1 MQGRDGH
8 LEEATLSNRTETGSA
23 VKAMAAIVAII
34 FTAELIIMTA
44 LASIGREEM
53 SPTMMF
59 VDAILL
65 VVLTAPF
72 IYVLVLAPLRKEY
85 EKRLAAE
92 REAQDMSELAITD
105 SLTRIM
111 NRRGITMA
119 LLESMA
125 QAERY
130 GTPLSIAMVDI
141 DHFKRINDRFGHEAG
156 DTVLAGLAGV
166 LTEAVRM
173 PDKVG
178 RYGGEEFLIVLPHTT
193 LAAAR
198 QIAARMCKAVSART
212 FRHRDDLI
220 EATISLG
227 LTQYRK
233 GEDLAQLLSRADQA
247 LYDAKRGGRNRV
259 VVSKPAAVRSNTRRT
274 RASA

>member
-1 MQGRDGH
+1 MFED
-8 LEEATLSNRTETGSA
+8 ETLSNHTETGSA
-23 VKAMAAIVAII
+23 AKAMAAIVAII
-34 FTAELIIMTA
+34 FAAEIIIMSVVASFGRGEIPA
-44 LASIGREEM
+44 LIM
-53 SPTMMF
+53 
-59 VDAILL
+59 VIDAVLL

-85 EKRLAAE
+85 EMRLAAE
-92 REAQDMSELAITD
+92 REAHDMTQLAITD
-105 SLTRIM
+105 PLTRIM

-141 DHFKRINDRFGHEAG
+141 DHFKRINDERGHDAG
-156 DTVLAGLAGV
+156 DTVLASLAGV
-166 LTEAVRM
+166 LNEAVRM

-198 QIAARMCKAVSART
+198 QIAGRMCKTVSERK
-212 FRHRDDLI
+212 FRHKEQQI
-220 EATISLG
+220 EVTISLG
-227 LTQYRK
+227 LTQFRK
-233 GEDLAQLLSRADQA
+233 GEDLTQLLARVDKA
-247 LYDAKRGGRNRV
+247 LYEAKRGGRNRV
-259 VVSKPAAVRSNTRRT
+259 VVSKPAAVRTARRS

>member
-1 MQGRDGH
+1 
-8 LEEATLSNRTETGSA
+8 
-23 VKAMAAIVAII
+23 MAAIVGII
-34 FTAELIIMTA
+34 FTAEIVIMMVLAA
-44 LASIGREEM
+44 LGASRL
-53 SPTMMF
+53 SLPTMLA
-59 VDAILL
+59 DATLL

-72 IYVLVLAPLRKEY
+72 IYVLVLAPLRREY
-85 EKRLAAE
+85 EMRLAAE
-92 REAQDMSELAITD
+92 REAQDMSQLAITD
-105 SLTRIM
+105 TLTRIM

-141 DHFKRINDRFGHEAG
+141 DHFKRINDQMGHDAG
-156 DTVLAGLAGV
+156 DTVLASLAGV

-178 RYGGEEFLIVLPHTT
+178 RYGGEEFLIVLPHTA

-198 QIAARMCKAVSART
+198 QIAARMCKNVGERK
-212 FRHRDDLI
+212 FRHQEQLI
-220 EATISLG
+220 EVTISIG
-227 LTQYRK
+227 LTQFRK
-233 GEDLAQLLSRADQA
+233 GEDLTQLLARADKA
-247 LYDAKRGGRNRV
+247 LYDAKHGGRNRV
-259 VVSKPAAVRSNTRRT
+259 VVSKPAVERNARRS